1 MDGKTFVRFGALAFV
16 GVAIAAAA
24 IGMSRKDEDPP
35 VRILGSDRQAETEA
49 FRQVLRRCR
58 DMGEAAT
65 RDPNCLQA
73 WADNRA
79 HFLGQRTSAS
89 DAAPLAPDILPPS
102 LSEGFSS
109 RER

>member
-1 MDGKTFVRFGALAFV
+1 MDGKTLVRLGALVFV

-24 IGMSRKDEDPP
+24 IGMSHKDEEPP
-35 VRILGSDRQAETEA
+35 TQILGSDRQLETDA

-65 RDPNCLQA
+65 RDSVCLKA

-89 DAAPLAPDILPPS
+89 EAAPPALDILRPS
-102 LSEGFSS
+102 LAEGVSGG
-109 RER
+109 ER